1 MECVKCSF
9 QLSPSDKTCPCCN
22 TPRVTGED
30 LGASLCHFNDLG
42 EEVVIPVC
50 KAEFIVGR
58 SHECDLVVPHASI
71 SRQHAV
77 IRFQSGQFLLADL
90 NSKNG
95 VQVNN
100 RRALDPTPL
109 NDGDVVQFGD
119 VSYTFSRSKKWLNLK
134 TVTTT
139 EARESGTVLGTLL
152 EVSKLINSSLVLSEV
167 LEKVMDS
174 VMKLTR
180 AQRGLLMIT
189 DADGNLELK
198 VARNIEATD
207 LANNQFPISM
217 STVQRVFKSGRAFV
231 TVDVENDSQ
240 VNAQQS
246 IINLGLKTIMCV
258 PLKHRGLVRGL
269 IYVDSHNV
277 TRGFA
282 DADLKTMEVL
292 ADHAAIAIEN
302 ARLTEE
308 NKEMFLSTIGAL
320 AEAIEKRDPYTGG
333 HTRRVLEFCLEISD
347 EMKLSPADKETL
359 RLAALLHDIG
369 KIGIDDQVLRK
380 ITALTEEE
388 FNLIRQHPGIGRD
401 IIKHIRKL
409 EDVIPGILMHHERV
423 DGKGYPLGCAG
434 DKIPLIAR
442 IIAVADAFDAM
453 VSDRPYR
460 KGLQL
465 EMALAELERV
475 KGKQFDPDVVE
486 AFERALEN
494 RTTRQDSGVAAFS
507 ISTLTLE

>member
-1 MECVKCSF
+1 MQCGKCSF
-9 QLSPSDKTCPCCN
+9 KLSPEDKVCPCCN
-22 TPRVTGED
+22 TPQVSGED
-30 LGASLCHFNDLG
+30 LGACLYHLNTLG
-42 EEVVIPVC
+42 EEVLIPIC
-50 KAEFIVGR
+50 KTEFVVGR

-71 SRQHAV
+71 SRQHAA
-77 IRFQSGQFLLADL
+77 IRFEGGQFLLTDL

-95 VQVNN
+95 VQINH
-100 RRALDPTPL
+100 RHMLESAALK
-109 NDGDVVQFGD
+109 DGDIVQFGD
-119 VSYTFSRSKKWLNLK
+119 VAYTFSRVKKWVNLK
-134 TVTTT
+134 TVNVTS
-139 EARESGTVLGTLL
+139 ASESGTVLGTLL

-189 DADGNLELK
+189 DTEGNLELK
-198 VARNIEATD
+198 VARNIEASD
-207 LANNQFPISM
+207 LANTQFPISM
-217 STVQRVFKSGRAFV
+217 STVQRVFKSGRSFV

-258 PLKHRGLVRGL
+258 PLKHRGAVRGL
-269 IYVDSHNV
+269 VYVDSHNV

-282 DADLKTMEVL
+282 DTDLKTMEVL

-308 NKEMFLSTIGAL
+308 NREMFLSTIGAL

-333 HTRRVLEFCLEISD
+333 HTRRVLEFCLEIAG
-347 EMKLSPADKETL
+347 EMNLSPTEKETL

-380 ITALTEEE
+380 ITALTDEE
-388 FNLIRQHPGIGRD
+388 FSLIRQHPGIGRD

-409 EDVIPGILMHHERV
+409 QDVIPGILMHHERV

-434 DKIPLIAR
+434 EDIPLIAR

-465 EMALAELERV
+465 ELALAELERV
-475 KGKQFDPDVVE
+475 KGKQFDSVVVE

-494 RTTRQDSGVAAFS
+494 RTAKQDTGVAAFS